1 MTDLDINK
9 INYEIMKGID
19 SVLKKHN
26 IDDINLDKNVKE
38 INISIAYNQ
47 IPTINI
53 TYQCIPDN

>member
-1 MTDLDINK
+1 
-9 INYEIMKGID
+9 MKGID